1 MDNIET
7 PSLAECLPRV
17 PPRTRR
23 SRLVFPNPRQATEPK
38 RRQLQL
44 AKHTR
49 KPHERDLAETH
60 RDSEVRG
67 ARDLRHEDRE
77 REDGGEQHDL
87 CGEPHGAADA
97 RIRVSDQNAARCT
110 RGNVST
116 VHPRP
121 PASDEDHASAGAR
134 SAPASLLH
142 PRKAAATGPLSAS
155 MRPGVRRRPRG
166 AHSGLLLCGWHGLVV
181 RGSELPRSIQAAA
194 VVTAGLGLR
203 RESRLRRGSQRSK
216 EGSCPSGCSMP
227 PAAGAHQPRCR
238 SSMPAGRRA
247 TRGWSR

>member
-49 KPHERDLAETH
+49 RPHERDLAETH

-142 PRKAAATGPLSAS
+142 PRKAAATGSLSPSMQLGRAGGYRPHPRRAPPFVTQAS
-155 MRPGVRRRPRG
+155 IAEFRHQTLALDEDQASAGPWSAQASLLHPRRTSHG
-166 AHSGLLLCGWHGLVV
+166 ALAIAAAAIRSDAQRSGLE
-181 RGSELPRSIQAAA
+181 R
-194 VVTAGLGLR
+194 
-203 RESRLRRGSQRSK
+203 
-216 EGSCPSGCSMP
+216 
-227 PAAGAHQPRCR
+227 PAD
-238 SSMPAGRRA
+238 
-247 TRGWSR
+247 